1 MLICLS
7 ILGGGRGNDLFQ
19 FMHADAFCRRNGVTF
34 YSPTFT
40 EKYCKDFPNLPKSP
54 KTPYLVKKFLYN
66 QYYRKVNPNCIIGFT
81 DEKKI
86 PKYRAQIK
94 KDFLVNFC
102 YGWFFNNDFYREE
115 DIRHYQKLFDPNV
128 DKETLKQKYLQ
139 LQSNEKLIGI
149 HIRRGDYINLKHLYI
164 NLSMEYY
171 IYEINYI
178 LNINPNIK
186 NIIVFSDDI
195 NWCKNNLLTKFENVI
210 FSENMDEYFDII
222 LMSKCK
228 YNIIA
233 NSTFSWW
240 GGYLNSNLDKVVI
253 SPKKWFTEKMGLNES
268 DIIPTSWIKI

>member
-115 DIRHYQKLFDPNV
+115 DIRHYQKLFEPNV

-149 HIRRGDYINLKHLYI
+149 HIRRGDYKDFMDGKYFYDDDMYIKKIKELLKSIPESNYKFLICTNEENFDLERYRTEFGNVIQSQEGPLEDQYLMSQAH
-164 NLSMEYY
+164 
-171 IYEINYI
+171 YI
-178 LNINPNIK
+178 LGAP
-186 NIIVFSDDI
+186 
-195 NWCKNNLLTKFENVI
+195 
-210 FSENMDEYFDII
+210 
-222 LMSKCK
+222 
-228 YNIIA
+228 
-233 NSTFSWW
+233 STFSQWASVM
-240 GGYLNSNLDKVVI
+240 GEVPYYHIYHPEETITADKLINEIRGYKY
-253 SPKKWFTEKMGLNES
+253 KTK
-268 DIIPTSWIKI
+268 

>member
-1 MLICLS
+1 
-7 ILGGGRGNDLFQ
+7 
-19 FMHADAFCRRNGVTF
+19 
-34 YSPTFT
+34 
-40 EKYCKDFPNLPKSP
+40 
-54 KTPYLVKKFLYN
+54 
-66 QYYRKVNPNCIIGFT
+66 
-81 DEKKI
+81 
-86 PKYRAQIK
+86 
-94 KDFLVNFC
+94 
-102 YGWFFNNDFYREE
+102 
-115 DIRHYQKLFDPNV
+115 
-128 DKETLKQKYLQ
+128 
-139 LQSNEKLIGI
+139 
-149 HIRRGDYINLKHLYI
+149 
-164 NLSMEYY
+164 MEYY
-171 IYEINYI
+171 IYAINYI

>member
-1 MLICLS
+1 MIVCKLQGG
-7 ILGGGRGNDLFQ
+7 LGNCLFQ
-19 FMHADAFCRRNGVTF
+19 YFAGMSTSIDNNTDILFDLDYFKSKSNNGIVSHF
-34 YSPTFT
+34 DLNISKFVKNIPEYN
-40 EKYCKDFPNLPKSP
+40 KDQKNLK
-54 KTPYLVKKFLYN
+54 LVSDNFLY
-66 QYYRKVNPNCIIGFT
+66 KKIIGDNLYMNGYWQSDKYF
-81 DEKKI
+81 KHNFHKI
-86 PKYRAQIK
+86 INNLESNIDLSKY
-94 KDFLVNFC
+94 KDI
-102 YGWFFNNDFYREE
+102 DFKNT
-115 DIRHYQKLFDPNV
+115 I
-128 DKETLKQKYLQ
+128 
-139 LQSNEKLIGI
+139 SI

-171 IYEINYI
+171 IYAINYI

-210 FSENMDEYFDII
+210 FSENMDEYFDIT

-253 SPKKWFTEKMGLNES
+253 SPKNWFTEKMGLNES

>member
-81 DEKKI
+81 DEKKT
-86 PKYRAQIK
+86 PKYKAQIK

-115 DIRHYQKLFDPNV
+115 DIRHYQKLFDPKV

-149 HIRRGDYINLKHLYI
+149 HIRRGDYKDFMDGKYFYNDDMYIQKLK
-164 NLSMEYY
+164 N
-171 IYEINYI
+171 
-178 LNINPNIK
+178 
-186 NIIVFSDDI
+186 F
-195 NWCKNNLLTKFENVI
+195 
-210 FSENMDEYFDII
+210 
-222 LMSKCK
+222 
-228 YNIIA
+228 
-233 NSTFSWW
+233 
-240 GGYLNSNLDKVVI
+240 
-253 SPKKWFTEKMGLNES
+253 
-268 DIIPTSWIKI
+268 

>member
-149 HIRRGDYINLKHLYI
+149 HIRRGDYKDFMDGKYFYDYDMYIKKIKELLKSI
-164 NLSMEYY
+164 PES
-171 IYEINYI
+171 NY
-178 LNINPNIK
+178 
-186 NIIVFSDDI
+186 
-195 NWCKNNLLTKFENVI
+195 KFLICTNEENFDLERYRTEFGNVI
-210 FSENMDEYFDII
+210 QSQEGPLEDQY
-222 LMSKCK
+222 LMSQAH
-228 YNIIA
+228 YLLGA
-233 NSTFSWW
+233 PSTFSQWASVM
-240 GGYLNSNLDKVVI
+240 GEVPYYHIYHPEETITADKLINEIRGYKY
-253 SPKKWFTEKMGLNES
+253 KTK
-268 DIIPTSWIKI
+268 

>member
-115 DIRHYQKLFDPNV
+115 DIRHYQKLFAPNV

-149 HIRRGDYINLKHLYI
+149 HIRRGDYKDFMDGKYFYNDDMYIQKIKEFLKSI
-164 NLSMEYY
+164 PES
-171 IYEINYI
+171 NY
-178 LNINPNIK
+178 
-186 NIIVFSDDI
+186 
-195 NWCKNNLLTKFENVI
+195 KFLICTNEENFDLERYRTEFGNVI
-210 FSENMDEYFDII
+210 QSQEGPLEDQY
-222 LMSKCK
+222 LMSQAH
-228 YNIIA
+228 YLLGA
-233 NSTFSWW
+233 PSTFSQWASVM
-240 GGYLNSNLDKVVI
+240 GEVPYYHIYNTEETITADKLINEIRGYKY
-253 SPKKWFTEKMGLNES
+253 KTK
-268 DIIPTSWIKI
+268 